1 MPTSRLL
8 IVMILKVGQLD
19 YVTTDLFWMEIA
31 AHVKWSY
38 FCLWY
43 LGCLTDHHHNIVVI
57 CIILWSLFW
66 KAVCYSW
73 SWIHECASLACPTAR
88 KCLIKY
94 PLWERSASLI
104 LNYVKSIIKDISPF
118 WGDNCFRQF
127 QSSSRVQLRCTNNA
141 ENSWLTPEPDRST
154 AGASRAHILST
165 MTRGWRSRPL
175 MTRRTT
181 TGSSLQESCLLTGR
195 DCREIEAWF
204 CLTRVSM
211 PESSV
216 RPVS

>member
-57 CIILWSLFW
+57 CIVLWSLFW
-66 KAVCYSW
+66 KAGCYSW

-127 QSSSRVQLRCTNNA
+127 QSPPCRRVAFLQVEIA
-141 ENSWLTPEPDRST
+141 EELK
-154 AGASRAHILST
+154 RAFCLHQSEEIEFILSV
-165 MTRGWRSRPL
+165 GGNWVGVVAKSFVADWRPKHGKDVKLCS
-175 MTRRTT
+175 
-181 TGSSLQESCLLTGR
+181 EC
-195 DCREIEAWF
+195 
-204 CLTRVSM
+204 
-211 PESSV
+211 
-216 RPVS
+216 